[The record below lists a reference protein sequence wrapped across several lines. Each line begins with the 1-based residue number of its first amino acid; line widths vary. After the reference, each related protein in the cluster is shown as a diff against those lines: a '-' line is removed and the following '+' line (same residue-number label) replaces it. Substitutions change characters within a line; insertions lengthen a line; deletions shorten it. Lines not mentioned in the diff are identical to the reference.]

1 MAGVGGFFTRPCCVL
16 PAILSVMGVGSAGLS
31 TMLAYRTPFVAA
43 SAVLLGWSV
52 YTTIRG
58 DAWWV
63 NKALTFI
70 ASGIAFSLAAGW
82 FL

>member
-1 MAGVGGFFTRPCCVL
+1 VL
-16 PAILSVMGVGSAGLS
+16 PTVLSLTGVGSAGLS
-31 TMLAYRTPFVAA
+31 TILTYRTPFVAA
-43 SAVLLGWSV
+43 SAVLVGWSM

-63 NKALTFI
+63 NKALTFV

-82 FL
+82 LL